1 MDKQSKM
8 QIESTCLNKKRNR
21 SKDKNNIKKVK
32 DERYVI
38 LNTIIKKLYD
48 YFNAYCIEFKQV
60 YYPLENKQTESEPHK
75 EDILYPLNSEIET
88 VNDNKSTSKQLLK
101 DAQQYYNEHIKIP
114 NEIDFKQKYEEPIT
128 EDSFYNMSFHYIN
141 VNYLSGEIVNKI
153 VQIKDEPDSM
163 KHYEIQ
169 LNLLESIKTFFSYLK
184 LVKFNLF
191 EKQTILYQSVYRD
204 IILSCFIDFS
214 VL

>member
-1 MDKQSKM
+1 MIINLLQS
-8 QIESTCLNKKRNR
+8 N
-21 SKDKNNIKKVK
+21 
-32 DERYVI
+32 Y
-38 LNTIIKKLYD
+38 
-48 YFNAYCIEFKQV
+48 
-60 YYPLENKQTESEPHK
+60 
-75 EDILYPLNSEIET
+75 
-88 VNDNKSTSKQLLK
+88 LLK

>member
-21 SKDKNNIKKVK
+21 SKNKNNIKKVK

-114 NEIDFKQKYEEPIT
+114 NEIDFQQKYEEPIT
-128 EDSFYNMSFHYIN
+128 
-141 VNYLSGEIVNKI
+141 G
-153 VQIKDEPDSM
+153 
-163 KHYEIQ
+163 
-169 LNLLESIKTFFSYLK
+169 FFL
-184 LVKFNLF
+184 
-191 EKQTILYQSVYRD
+191 
-204 IILSCFIDFS
+204 
-214 VL
+214 